1 MNYID
6 TVSVGLGAAIVVTA
20 VVIVF
25 LLKSAAPGVQQ
36 KKKRLYEQ
44 ALTAD
49 EQHRKSLHGDGC
61 ELTVSSL
68 LSVDVLVHK
77 GVQVLDKKTFLIGQY
92 IGLLVGRNNCFS
104 LLVAVSPK
112 G

>member
-1 MNYID
+1 MNYFD
-6 TVSVGLGAAIVVTA
+6 TVSVGLGAAIIVTA

-25 LLKSAAPGVQQ
+25 LLKSAPPVQQ

-49 EQHRKSLHGDGC
+49 KQQRKALHSDGC

-68 LSVDVLVHK
+68 LRVDVLVHTCTYSA
-77 GVQVLDKKTFLIGQY
+77 VHRVTFSST
-92 IGLLVGRNNCFS
+92 R
-104 LLVAVSPK
+104 
-112 G
+112 

>member
-6 TVSVGLGAAIVVTA
+6 TVSIGLGAAIVVTA

-25 LLKSAAPGVQQ
+25 LLKSAAPAVQQQ

-44 ALTAD
+44 ALTAG
-49 EQHRKSLHGDGC
+49 EQQRKALHGDGC

-68 LSVDVLVHK
+68 LRVDVLVHTCTYFA
-77 GVQVLDKKTFLIGQY
+77 VHRVTF
-92 IGLLVGRNNCFS
+92 S
-104 LLVAVSPK
+104 SA
-112 G
+112 